1 MPCIT
6 LLSDFGLQ
14 DASVAI
20 ARGILMQ
27 HVPDA
32 ELVDISH
39 LVDPFNIQQAAYLLL
54 SAYSKFPKGS
64 CHLLLFD
71 IFSVERPR
79 LMLCEIDGQFLLAPD
94 NGILSLAFGESV
106 SSVWECYEQPAQT
119 SFSEWMHA
127 NGRTISGLSRQRPGE
142 LGLKASELSVSKRS
156 WQPTQDGNSLE
167 CHVIHIDRFENV
179 IVNLTRQ
186 QFDEF
191 GKGRNFRIQ
200 FMREEEITELSNH
213 FFNVPEG
220 QQLCRFNSTGF
231 LEICINKGK
240 AASLL
245 GFKLYREGQFI
256 YNTIKINFE

>member
-27 HVPDA
+27 HVPEA
-32 ELVDISH
+32 ELVDITH

-54 SAYSKFPKGS
+54 SAFPKFPKGS
-64 CHLLLFD
+64 CHVLMFD
-71 IFSVERPR
+71 IFSDERPR
-79 LMLCEIDGQFLLAPD
+79 LMLCEHEGQYLLAPD
-94 NGILSLAFGESV
+94 NGILSLAFGDALENA
-106 SSVWECYEQPAQT
+106 WECYELPP
-119 SFSEWMHA
+119 SGHFSDWMHA
-127 NGRTISGLSRQRPGE
+127 TARTISGLFNQKPKE
-142 LGLKASELSVSKRS
+142 VALKTGKLSVSKRS
-156 WQPTQDGNSLE
+156 WRPAEDGNSLE

-179 IVNLTRQ
+179 VVNLTRR
-186 QFDEF
+186 QFEEF
-191 GKGRNFRIQ
+191 GKGRRFRIQ
-200 FMREEEITELSNH
+200 FMREEEITELSTH

-220 QQLCRFNSTGF
+220 HQLCRFNSTGF
-231 LEICINKGK
+231 LEICINRGK

-245 GFKLYREGQFI
+245 GFKLYREGLFI